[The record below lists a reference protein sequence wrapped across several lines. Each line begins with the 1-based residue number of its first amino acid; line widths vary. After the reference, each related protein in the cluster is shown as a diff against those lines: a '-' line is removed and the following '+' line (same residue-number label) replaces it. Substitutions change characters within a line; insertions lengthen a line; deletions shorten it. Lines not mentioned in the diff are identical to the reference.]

1 MYKIDCNNKFRAR
14 WTKKLMNDGHKV
26 LGEYYL
32 SLWLLWYEKHAYLI
46 FGKVLHIHINHLRFY
61 PLFQTDKFKQT
72 MAFSLL
78 INHYF
83 FSKFIVAVN
92 FVHHN
97 ENSYQ
102 KLLLFYFCL
111 LRRWSMLNR
120 SMWHDC
126 NLYLPQWV
134 TILFLYTNCHT
145 HLN

>member
-1 MYKIDCNNKFRAR
+1 LAEGFQRRRLKCEKLTDDWCQKLTLPLAR

-111 LRRWSMLNR
+111 LRKWFKNF
-120 SMWHDC
+120 
-126 NLYLPQWV
+126 NIV
-134 TILFLYTNCHT
+134 I
-145 HLN
+145 